1 MKKLFVLTA
10 LLISAALHLNAQA
23 PSNDDCATAIDLGPA
38 PSCNTSVTYSNEN
51 ATNSNIGI
59 ENNPTCFNGGIA
71 TRDVWF
77 SFVCPDTLFDFRVT
91 LTGLG
96 VNSIVNPQIAV
107 YRGDCTPNDLFELD
121 CAIADLGETELF
133 IDLTGLTPG
142 ITYYLRIS
150 DYSQTA
156 SPNSGDF
163 TLCVDPIPPV
173 VTIDEGSSS
182 LCAGVIADSGGPDG
196 DYSSNEDYTFTICP
210 DQPTSCITFTL
221 DYFNIEAGDFT
232 FGDVLTIYN
241 GEDIF
246 SPVLASINSFDMAG
260 GGGVCFQVQGSSP
273 CMTLQFVSDN
283 NVELDGFLGHWQ
295 CSNQPCPP
303 TPALTVNN
311 PIEDQSIINA
321 VSSPATQVTITNIQC
336 NSDAYGSFTYPTAEN
351 DLQMEK
357 GIVLSSGSVLDAP
370 GFGANFVSSI
380 MNTDGDPDLDIL
392 SDQQGGQES
401 YDACVVEMDVFV
413 ATNELTFEYVFGS
426 EEYPEFVF
434 SPGGYN
440 DIFAFLVSGP
450 GIAGDP
456 GLGAQKNIAV
466 LPGGTTPV
474 EINSVN
480 NQVNWEYYRNNEI
493 GQQISYDGLTSD
505 YLGVKKSLTA
515 RTNVVPC
522 NTYHLK
528 LAIADRGDASFDS
541 GVFVSEIKGGTPDMS
556 VVFAS
561 GIDYFI
567 EDCSGTGDL
576 LVISL
581 PEAPT
586 QVTTFNTSIGGTAT
600 LGVDYVLNLPPTI
613 TFQPGETQLTFPIYP
628 LTDALVEGTET
639 ILVTLSSN
647 FGCGTVILKTI
658 TVNLLDDVAIDV
670 NSGSDTLLVCAGATL
685 QLEAEGAANYFW
697 TPASAVSNPLI
708 GNPTITPTAD
718 IQLVVTGSI
727 ASCVD
732 MDTVFVKIIA
742 PEVSVST
749 ADNQL
754 CQGESVLL
762 TATNNTSNQG
772 LLWSPAGSLN
782 DPALQSPTATPTV
795 TTTYTAS
802 VSIAGCLVTDTVTIY
817 VDTLF
822 FPVLAADTT
831 VCQNYPVILASA
843 VNQTSNYAWSPTAG
857 LSDAT
862 ISNPAATPDQTTT
875 YTLTAT
881 SAHGYCVET
890 ETVTL
895 NIISADVDIAG
906 SDYLEICL
914 GTTVSL
920 QANST
925 PASATPVTWTPAFY
939 VTNPTGPTT
948 SATPDESVT
957 IKATYNVNGC
967 LVVDS
972 VRIRVDSLPNMALSL
987 QPVKDFYC
995 PGDTVTILSQ
1005 TYEPAS
1011 FPDIS
1016 ILWLPDGV
1024 GQVTPDSFW
1033 NVVIRAQ
1040 ETDIYTRITNNHAC
1054 IDTSMIEVPVDSL
1067 PVITLTASKSLVC
1080 IGETVLLTASVA
1092 PNQAVKWEPE
1102 TGLSCSDCL
1111 TPTAT
1116 ITSSVNYMVRTPD
1129 ANCPTSASIAIEALP
1144 VPIVSLPSGTVIC
1157 AGDTVLLNTTPA
1169 ELNTTYAWTSA
1180 PGGFTSAE
1188 AQPTVMP
1195 TATTAYTVTASNTAC
1210 ATTATATV
1218 TVATATVNAGVDQTV
1233 CDGTPVTL
1241 NADAGGVIGAYDWQI
1256 DGNTV
1261 AVTQQFTSNSSN
1273 SATYTVVFTYSS
1285 ALCQTSDQVT
1295 VTVKPTP
1302 VLAAMTLNPA
1312 GRDVC
1317 EGEPLVLQTSTLGGT
1332 APYTYTWQQDGT
1344 TVQSSSID
1352 SLRVNLSGSEDGI
1365 DYLFTVSVVD
1375 ASGCQ
1380 DGPET
1385 ANVTVVRCFHI
1396 PNAFTPDGNS
1406 ANETFGLAVSPNTT
1420 ITISKF
1426 NIYNRW
1432 GQKVFSSDGDQQSWD
1447 GNVDGKPAPPDV
1459 YIYQITIRRPDG
1471 VEENFSGEVTLIR

>member
-77 SFVCPDTLFDFRVT
+77 SFVCPDTLFAFRVT

-142 ITYYLRIS
+142 ITYYLRVS

-156 SPNSGDF
+156 APNSGEF
-163 TLCVDPIPPV
+163 TLCVDPIPPI

-182 LCAGVIADSGGPDG
+182 LCAGVITDSGGPDG
-196 DYSSNEDYTFTICP
+196 DYGSNEDYTFTICP
-210 DQPTSCITFTL
+210 DQPTSCINFTL

-246 SPVLASINSFDMAG
+246 APVLASINSFDMAG
-260 GGGVCFQVQGSSP
+260 GGGVCLQVQGDSP

-303 TPALTVNN
+303 TPQLAVTS
-311 PIEDQSIINA
+311 PIADQSIINA

-336 NSDAYGSFTYPTAEN
+336 NSDAYGSFAYPTATN

-380 MNTDGDPDLDIL
+380 MNEDGDADLDIL
-392 SDQQGGQES
+392 SNQQGGQES

-456 GLGAQKNIAV
+456 GLGTQKNIAV

-480 NQVNWEYYRNNEI
+480 NQVNWEYYRNNEV
-493 GQQISYDGLTSD
+493 GQQIVYDGLTSD
-505 YLGVKKSLTA
+505 FMGVKKSLTA

-586 QVTTFNTSIGGTAT
+586 QVTTFNTSVGGTAT
-600 LGVDYVLNLPPTI
+600 LGLDYVLNLPPTI
-613 TFQPGETQLTFPIYP
+613 TFQPGETQLTFPIFP

-685 QLEAEGAANYFW
+685 QLEAVGAANYFW

-742 PEVSVST
+742 PEVSVSV

-754 CQGESVLL
+754 CQGETTLL

-772 LLWSPAGSLN
+772 LLWSPAASLN
-782 DPALQSPTATPTV
+782 DPTLQSPTATPTE
-795 TTTYTAS
+795 TTKYTAS
-802 VSIAGCLVTDTVTIY
+802 ITIAGCLVTDTVTVY

-822 FPVLAADTT
+822 LPVLVADTI
-831 VCQNYPVILASA
+831 VCQNYPVVLANA
-843 VNQTSNYAWSPTAG
+843 VNQTTNYLWSPTAG

-890 ETVTL
+890 DAVKLTV
-895 NIISADVDIAG
+895 ISADVDIAG
-906 SDYLEICL
+906 SDYMEICL
-914 GTTVSL
+914 GTTVPL
-920 QANST
+920 QATAT
-925 PASATPVTWTPAFY
+925 PVSATPVTWTPAFY
-939 VTNPTGPTT
+939 VSNPTGLTT

-957 IKATYNVNGC
+957 ITATYNVNGC

-972 VRIRVDSLPNMALSL
+972 VHIRVDSLPNMALSL

-1016 ILWLPDGV
+1016 ILWLPDGI

-1067 PVITLTASKSLVC
+1067 PVITLTASKSSVC
-1080 IGETVLLTASVA
+1080 VGETVLLTASVV

-1116 ITSSVNYMVRTPD
+1116 IMSSVNYMVRTPD

-1157 AGDTVLLNTTPA
+1157 VGDSVLMNTTPA
-1169 ELNTTYAWTSA
+1169 EPNTTYAWTSA
-1180 PGGFTSAE
+1180 PAGFASTA
-1188 AQPTVMP
+1188 AQPTATP
-1195 TATTAYTVTASNTAC
+1195 AATTAYTVTASNTAC
-1210 ATTATATV
+1210 AITASATV

-1233 CDGTPVTL
+1233 CDGTPFTL
-1241 NADAGGVIGAYDWQI
+1241 NADAGGVTGAYDWQV

-1261 AVTQQFTSNSSN
+1261 AVTQQFTASGN
-1273 SATYTVVFTYSS
+1273 ATTTYKVVFTYSS
-1285 ALCQTSDQVT
+1285 ALCQTSDEVT
-1295 VTVKPTP
+1295 VAVKPTP
-1302 VLAAMTLNPA
+1302 VLAALTLDPS
-1312 GRDVC
+1312 GRDLC
-1317 EGEPLVLQTSTLGGT
+1317 EGEPLVFQTSTLGGT
-1332 APYTYTWQQDGT
+1332 PPFTYTWQQNGA

-1352 SLRVNLSGSEDGI
+1352 SLRVTLSGSEEGI
-1365 DYLFTVSVVD
+1365 DYLFAVSVVD

-1380 DGPET
+1380 DGPES

-1396 PNAFTPDGNS
+1396 PNAFTPDGNMS
-1406 ANETFGLAVSPNTT
+1406 NETFGLAVSENTT

-1426 NIYNRW
+1426 NIFNRW
-1432 GQKVFSSDGDQQSWD
+1432 GQKVFSSDGDQKTWD

-1459 YIYQITIRRPDG
+1459 YVYQITIRRPDG
-1471 VEENFSGEVTLIR
+1471 VEESFSGEVTLIR